1 MKLEIFHL
9 EPWQSEIQAALD
21 KLRQQNFSE
30 RLLKK
35 DYSLWKEKDE
45 EISNRLGWL
54 DSPLRM
60 EPLLSEYRRQ
70 AEKIRSVRVNL
81 LVLLGLGGSSLAP
94 EAISQIIGPS
104 PGYPKL
110 LKLDSTSPA
119 AVSQVAGQTQEKGT
133 RPLFLVSSKSGTTAE
148 TLSFLNYFY
157 QQQQNRFGR
166 EAGNN
171 FIAIT
176 DPGTPLARLAAE
188 LRFSLTVS
196 GFPDV
201 GGRFSALSP
210 FGLFPAT
217 LMGLEIKKF
226 LQPAVD
232 SYQLLVRG
240 EALHPGLQLG
250 AILGAMAGVG
260 RDKLTVFLPAH
271 LRTLGRWLEQLLAE
285 STGKE
290 GRGILPLIESLPLS
304 AENYS
309 QDRLFVFYQ
318 PESNPGIFWQKKL
331 DSLKKLQL
339 PLILVS
345 FKPEDLAAHFY
356 LWELA
361 TATAGFILGLN
372 PFDQP
377 DVELTKKKTRE
388 FLKTLASREAEAT
401 RSKIEEEELTPEI
414 RAFLAGDSRRPDY
427 LALLCFLPP
436 GNNLDVALDNLVR
449 QLSEK
454 YHLPCTWNYGPAYL
468 HSTGQLFKGDA
479 GRGKFIGL
487 VDDEPFDLPIPSIP
501 ASPATAP
508 SFRQLYLA
516 QARADFAALREKGRE
531 ILVIHLKGNPVET
544 IFRLGEIIRNI

>member
-1 MKLEIFHL
+1 MKLEIYHL
-9 EPWQSEIQAALD
+9 EPWQPEIQAALD
-21 KLRQQNFSE
+21 KLRQENFSE

-35 DYSLWKEKDE
+35 DYTLWKEKDE

-60 EPLLSEYRRQ
+60 EPLLQDYRQQ
-70 AEKIRSVRVNL
+70 AEKIRSAGINL
-81 LVLLGLGGSSLAP
+81 LVLLGMGGSSLAP
-94 EAISQIIGPS
+94 EAISRVIGSAPN
-104 PGYPKL
+104 YPRL
-110 LKLDSTSPA
+110 LMLDSTSPA
-119 AVSQVAGQTQEKGT
+119 AVSRVARQTEQEGT

-157 QQQQNRFGR
+157 QQQTRLGP
-166 EAGNN
+166 EAGKN
-171 FIAIT
+171 FLAIT

-188 LRFSLTVS
+188 LGFSLTVS

-201 GGRFSALSP
+201 GGRFSAISP
-210 FGLFPAT
+210 FGLFPAA
-217 LMGLEIKKF
+217 LMGLELKEF
-226 LQPAVD
+226 LQPAVN
-232 SYQLLVRG
+232 SYQLLALG
-240 EALHPGLQLG
+240 ESLHPGLQLG
-250 AILGAMAGVG
+250 AILGALTRAG
-260 RDKLTVFLPAH
+260 RDKLTLLLPDY

-290 GRGILPLIESLPLS
+290 GRGILPAIESLPLS
-304 AENYS
+304 AEHYS
-309 QDRLFVFYQ
+309 QDRLFIFYQ
-318 PESNPGIFWQKKL
+318 LESTPDIFWEKRL
-331 DSLKKLQL
+331 DSLKKLKL
-339 PLILVS
+339 PLLLIS

-361 TATAGFILGLN
+361 TATAGFFLGLN

-388 FLKTLASREAEAT
+388 FLKTQALPESETT
-401 RSKIEEEELTPEI
+401 RSKIEEKELARQI
-414 RAFLAGDSRRPDY
+414 KSFLATGRRRPDY

-436 GNNLDVALDNLVR
+436 EDNLDVALDNLVR

-468 HSTGQLFKGDA
+468 HSTGQLYKGDA

-487 VDDEPFDLPIPSIP
+487 VDNDPFDLPIPSIP
-501 ASPATAP
+501 GSPSPAP
-508 SFRQLYLA
+508 SFRQLFLA

-531 ILVIHLKGNPVET
+531 SLVLHLTGKPVEI